1 MSQAVCKRP
10 ANIAN
15 FENPNKIIK
24 FARFETKKD
33 KSSCRMK
40 KMFVALTLCAALA
53 SSCTPKG
60 CFVLKGTVRDSLASL
75 PGAAIIIT
83 DMTSGGKDTV
93 AIENGRFTL
102 TDTADITT
110 CKQVMLAFINA
121 PAAKHKLYASFIPE
135 EGTVELDLDK
145 QTVKGGALNAAMQK
159 FTSVSTE
166 MADSL
171 VVKYNQFKA
180 GTMSGSEF
188 GAAEE
193 AFNRT
198 ITDLATKTI
207 KDNGDNYL
215 GLAALKEIIY
225 DIDLEQLDGILSGC
239 SEFIRNNSAVTRIRN
254 LKVAE
259 SASCEGKMFIDFNGA
274 TPEGKF
280 IRLSDFVGKGNYV
293 LVDFWASWCGPCRQ
307 EIPNIREAFDKFSK
321 KGLTVVGVAVWDG
334 DNSAT
339 RTAMKELGITW
350 NQIFTGNDRTAT
362 DSYGISGIPQIM
374 LFAPDGTIFKRDLRG
389 DDICST
395 IEKVLE

>member
-1 MSQAVCKRP
+1 
-10 ANIAN
+10 
-15 FENPNKIIK
+15 
-24 FARFETKKD
+24 
-33 KSSCRMK
+33 MK
-40 KMFVALTLCAALA
+40 KFFAALA
-53 SSCTPKG
+53 LCMTLTPACTPKG

-83 DMTSGGKDTV
+83 DMTSGGKDTI
-93 AIENGRFTL
+93 AIEGGKFTL
-102 TDTADITT
+102 TDTADVTT

-121 PAAKHKLYASFIPE
+121 PAVKHKLYASFIPE
-135 EGTVELDLDK
+135 EGKINLDLDN
-145 QTVKGGALNAAMQK
+145 QTVKGGALNVAMQK
-159 FTSVSTE
+159 FTAASTT

-171 VVKYNQFKA
+171 MVKYNKLKA
-180 GTMSGSEF
+180 GTMSEDEF
-188 GAAEE
+188 DAAEE
-193 AFNRT
+193 AFNND
-198 ITDLATKTI
+198 ITGLATKTI

-239 SEFIRNNSAVTRIRN
+239 SEFIRNNSAVTRVRN

-274 TPEGKF
+274 TPDGRF

-389 DDICST
+389 KEICDT
-395 IEKVLE
+395 IAKVLE